1 MANPQATH
9 SDIEHLFG
17 PVNDHLAREILEL
30 DPSLGDLEIAA
41 AYYAGMT
48 DVMGEQRAPL
58 SGNAARIFDLV
69 SRDESMLEAEEER
82 RA

>member
-17 PVNDHLAREILEL
+17 PINDHLAREILEL
-30 DPSLGDLEIAA
+30 DPSLGELEIAA
-41 AYYAGMT
+41 AYFAGLT

-58 SGNAARIFDLV
+58 SGNAALIYDIV
-69 SRDESMLEAEEER
+69 SRDETALGDEDDR
-82 RA
+82 RS

>member
-1 MANPQATH
+1 MANLQATH

-17 PVNDHLAREILEL
+17 PINDHLAREILQL
-30 DPSLGDLEIAA
+30 DPSIGELEIAA
-41 AYYAGMT
+41 AYFAGMT

-58 SGNAARIFDLV
+58 SGNAARIYDIV
-69 SRDESMLEAEEER
+69 SRDDSVLEEDDR